1 MSSGRLA
8 AVPLPAPGGLV
19 FDVGASYGPAAGEFS
34 STWQAH
40 VVVVEANYGFFNSY
54 LAPAFKGLPE
64 FTLVHAAVSDVDG
77 ATMTFY
83 KACNDYLSSARK
95 AWLTDP
101 AFRFGNHSCFEE
113 TKVRAPACRA
123 RKLHRAVD
131 GTRSLLYPRH
141 I

>member
-1 MSSGRLA
+1 MLSMGTPGREVEWMLQDA
-8 AVPLPAPGGLV
+8 A
-19 FDVGASYGPAAGEFS
+19 
-34 STWQAH
+34 
-40 VVVVEANYGFFNSY
+40 
-54 LAPAFKGLPE
+54 E